1 MRTLELTRTRR
12 VQTERERQMVLA
24 VLAATYVD
32 EKGWIDQVERLFP
45 SEDLARQDVSWFLA
59 VKRGQPVGVL
69 RVNYDPPLAQYL
81 AYGLKP
87 IDASI
92 NLANLIAGERIAEIG
107 RFAVV
112 PGRRRSI
119 AVVISLMYKATHE
132 IVLRGCT
139 QLVTDVFENDPH
151 SPLGFHTRIIG
162 FKPIATHEIGELR
175 HKGRRITLLLNL
187 KLGYR
192 SLRARGNRFF
202 RTMTR
207 GWTASMHDS
216 LAT

>member
-1 MRTLELTRTRR
+1 MKKFELTRTKR
-12 VQTERERQMVLA
+12 VRTERDREMVLT
-24 VLAATYVD
+24 VLAATYVE

-45 SEDLARQDVSWFLA
+45 VEDLARPDVSWFLA
-59 VKRGQPVGVL
+59 TKRGQPVGVL
-69 RVNYDPPLAQYL
+69 RVDYDPPLAKYL

-87 IDASI
+87 IDASTD
-92 NLANLIAGERIAEIG
+92 LAGLIANERIAEIG

-112 PGRRRSI
+112 PERRRSI
-119 AVVISLMYKATHE
+119 AVVISLMYKATHD

-151 SPLGFHTRIIG
+151 SPLGFHTRIVG

-187 KLGYR
+187 KLGYC
-192 SLRARGNRFF
+192 SLKARGNRFF

-207 GWTASMHDS
+207 GWTASMHDR

>member
-1 MRTLELTRTRR
+1 MKKFELTRTKR
-12 VQTERERQMVLA
+12 VRTEREREMVLA
-24 VLAATYVD
+24 VLAATYVE
-32 EKGWIDQVERLFP
+32 EKGWIDEAERLFP
-45 SEDLARQDVSWFLA
+45 IEDLARPDVSWFLA
-59 VKRGQPVGVL
+59 AKRGQPVGVL
-69 RVNYDPPLAQYL
+69 RVDYDPPLAKYL

-87 IDASI
+87 IVASTD
-92 NLANLIAGERIAEIG
+92 LASLIANERIAEIG

-112 PGRRRSI
+112 PERRRSV
-119 AVVISLMYKATHE
+119 AVVVSLMYKATHE

-151 SPLGFHTRIIG
+151 SPLGFHTRIVG

-187 KLGYR
+187 KLGYC

-207 GWTASMHDS
+207 GWTASMHDG